1 MKAEMKRRLIATL
14 LVPVLSLPVAGL
26 SVAASDKADATRGSM
41 AGTQAS
47 ARDVRASK
55 LIGMTV
61 KNPQGE
67 TLGKIDD
74 LVVDVNNERV
84 HYAVL
89 ASGGIMGMGGKMFA
103 YPVSLFRPGADKD
116 ELALNVDK
124 DRLKNAPG
132 FEKKNSPDW
141 GSSQDKYRSDVDKYF
156 GPTVAVKPMPNERLV
171 RASTL
176 IGKDVDDREGKKAG
190 EIKDLVVNMGTGRV
204 HYAVLDVDTSW
215 MKSDKFMPVSL
226 HAFTY
231 PAERDSKKDLV
242 INVARNQLDSS
253 KAGIDKKRWDDMD
266 LNDPA
271 FQRTVDGQIASVSAH
286 GRAAGAAG
294 PTRSDTDEMGT
305 SRRSATSNSGRGE

>member
-1 MKAEMKRRLIATL
+1 MKVETKRRLIATL

-26 SVAASDKADATRGSM
+26 SIAASDKADATRGSM
-41 AGTQAS
+41 AGTQAG

-74 LVVDVNNERV
+74 LVVDVNNDRV

-89 ASGGIMGMGGKMFA
+89 ASGGVMGLGGKLFA
-103 YPVSLFRPGADKD
+103 YPVNLFRPGNDKD

-132 FEKKNSPDW
+132 FERKNWPEW
-141 GSSQDKYRSDVDKYF
+141 GNSQDKYRADVDKYF
-156 GPTVAVKPMPNERLV
+156 GPTVAIKPVPNERLV

-190 EIKDLVVNMGTGRV
+190 EVKDLVVNMGTGRV
-204 HYAVLDVDTSW
+204 HYAVLDFNNSW
-215 MKSDKFMPVSL
+215 MKTDNFMPVSL
-226 HAFTY
+226 KSFSF

-242 INVARNQLDSS
+242 LNVARNQMDAS
-253 KAGIDKKRWDDMD
+253 KGGIDKKRWDDMD
-266 LNDPA
+266 LNDPN
-271 FQRTVDGQIASVSAH
+271 FQRTVDSQIASVSAH

-294 PTRSDTDEMGT
+294 PTRTDADEMGT